1 MADSFAQPAAYWL
14 RRAEKQRQAGQPLR
28 AALLERHA
36 ARVEAEND
44 QAQLRYA
51 MALLDMRCYH
61 SCLREAFGAL
71 ARKPERQALYGLIA
85 QCLTA
90 LDQGEE
96 AADAS
101 ALCPAPC
108 SFWEEEPLWEP
119 WRQESARRK
128 ARLEG
133 LLSLCCL
140 RLMNGD
146 LSGASAYLQ
155 KARRFPGPSARREEL
170 QAILWEARHQ
180 PQKAN
185 RAMRRALEIEPRNV
199 RLLCSAACMLARHR
213 HPSAALFLLAKAAA
227 YAAGPEEWQAVCVTA
242 DTLGDTNLP
251 LAMLERAVEGEG
263 DQYILYYNLCVCRL
277 RRGQLAEAEDCIRLC
292 QELDPDDVPGQFLFQ
307 LVEQLCYDRITD
319 PEKVSVRS
327 RLVSYYDVPNP
338 ELLTFFMQPLMEAAD
353 NGPQEL
359 AQLLCRESSMRRL
372 YLFALSAG
380 DDRAEE
386 WLPGL
391 CSALP
396 PGEAE
401 ALLREIL
408 LLTPESLPV
417 KRKALQ
423 RLSAMGAAAPYL
435 LRDKGRLLLQDPSA
449 PARRATFRQRYLTR
463 RISRGA
469 LLADDDGFSLWAMAQ
484 IHRMSRAQRTRVVAD
499 PARIWP
505 VALALRYNAQRR
517 HQMVHIPLEGM
528 NPTRLKYLAK
538 ALQILNSLDA
548 KEALIHEN
556 H

>member
-36 ARVEAEND
+36 ARVEVEND

-61 SCLREAFGAL
+61 SCLREAYGAL
-71 ARKPERQALYGLIA
+71 ARKPDRQALYGLIA
-85 QCLTA
+85 QCLMA

-101 ALCPAPC
+101 ALCPVPT

-119 WRQESARRK
+119 WRQQPVRCQ

-140 RLMNGD
+140 RLMKDD
-146 LSGASAYLQ
+146 LSAASVCLQ

-180 PQKAN
+180 PQKAS
-185 RAMRRALEIEPRNV
+185 RAMRLALEIEPRNV
-199 RLLCSAACMLARHR
+199 RLLCSAACMLARHS
-213 HPSAALFLLAKAAA
+213 HSSAALFLLAKAAA
-227 YAAGPEEWQAVCVTA
+227 YAVGPDEWQAVCVTA
-242 DTLGDTNLP
+242 DELGDTNLP
-251 LAMLERAVEGEG
+251 LAMLERAIQGEG

-277 RRGQLAEAEDCIRLC
+277 RRGQLAEAQECIRLC
-292 QELDPDDVPGQFLFQ
+292 QELDPDDVPGRFLFQ
-307 LVEQLCYDRITD
+307 LVEQLCCDGMTD

-327 RLVSYYDVPNP
+327 RLVFYYDVPNP
-338 ELLTFFMQPLMEAAD
+338 ELLAFFMQPLMEAAER
-353 NGPQEL
+353 GPQEL
-359 AQLLCRESSMRRL
+359 AQLLCREAAMRRL

-380 DDRAEE
+380 HDRAEE

-391 CSALP
+391 CRALP
-396 PGEAE
+396 AGEAE

-417 KRKALQ
+417 KRQTLKLLA
-423 RLSAMGAAAPYL
+423 AMGAAAPYL
-435 LRDKGRLLLQDPSA
+435 LRDRGRLLLQDPSA

-484 IHRMSRAQRTRVVAD
+484 IHRMSRAQRTCVVAD

-505 VALALRYNAQRR
+505 AALALRYNALRR
-517 HQMVHIPLEGM
+517 HQPVHIPLEGM
-528 NPTRLKYLAK
+528 NPARLKHLAK
-538 ALQILNSLDA
+538 ALQILNFPDA
-548 KEALIHEN
+548 KEAPIHEN